1 MLYQQAHELF
11 LTGHWD
17 EIMENTDRE
26 YGPYATAYL
35 EALERAADAQISR
48 EGH

>member
-1 MLYQQAHELF
+1 
-11 LTGHWD
+11 
-17 EIMENTDRE
+17 MEQTSRT

-35 EALERAADAQISR
+35 ETVERAADAQISR